1 MATIRTILHPTAL
14 VPASRAAARLA
25 GLLAKE
31 HGARLV
37 VLHVMRPWSRL
48 SRAELLGP
56 HFRQKG
62 EKWAALRH
70 YDLGIAGLPRELRL
84 VEGEPVSTILRTA
97 RELPADLI
105 VMSRGEWSR
114 LRWWRGERIADAV
127 TRLAPCPVLIAATP
141 ATDSEPGSPRRLNVD
156 CLGNP
161 ASV

>member
-14 VPASRAAARLA
+14 VPASREAARLA

-62 EKWAALRH
+62 EKWAALRG
-70 YDLGIAGLPRELRL
+70 YDLGVAGLPRELRL
-84 VEGEPVSTILRTA
+84 IEGEPVTTILRMA
-97 RELPADLI
+97 SELPADLI

-114 LRWWRGERIADAV
+114 LRWWHGERIADAV

-141 ATDSEPGSPRRLNVD
+141 AGAPEHELPDRLDVD
-156 CLGNP
+156 RLGNP